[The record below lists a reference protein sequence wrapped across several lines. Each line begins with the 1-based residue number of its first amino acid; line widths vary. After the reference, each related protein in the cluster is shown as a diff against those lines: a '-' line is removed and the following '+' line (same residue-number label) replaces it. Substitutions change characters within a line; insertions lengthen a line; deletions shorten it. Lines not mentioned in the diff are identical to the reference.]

1 MSKDHKP
8 KIIDRSHRPDQA
20 QAPRSYAPLPPNKPM
35 RSLEELAPIAHKM
48 SENANLMRRFREVIG
63 SEDKQRVSAM
73 MDEVRRVAQSID
85 STITHPEG
93 TSMSLVLMKMLGYPR
108 EG

>member
-1 MSKDHKP
+1 
-8 KIIDRSHRPDQA
+8 
-20 QAPRSYAPLPPNKPM
+20 M